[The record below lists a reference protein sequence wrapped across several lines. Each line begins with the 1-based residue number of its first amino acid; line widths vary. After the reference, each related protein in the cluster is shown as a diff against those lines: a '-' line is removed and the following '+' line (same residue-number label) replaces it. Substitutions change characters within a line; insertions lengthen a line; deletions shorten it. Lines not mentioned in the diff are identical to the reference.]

1 MHWADWVSRQEI
13 DPNDTD
19 LFNRFMPPSTADS
32 IIQST
37 TQVGSEDGQVTNLA
51 DLILEKI
58 AAHEATADQ
67 PVTQGGGLP
76 EDAVEL
82 PAKVVEVYS
91 K

>member
-1 MHWADWVSRQEI
+1 MPTDTG
-13 DPNDTD
+13 DPIFQPTQNDQ
-19 LFNRFMPPSTADS
+19 AEE
-32 IIQST
+32 Q
-37 TQVGSEDGQVTNLA
+37 GTNLA

-58 AAHEATADQ
+58 AAHEAVQSDH
-67 PVTQGGGLP
+67 PVIQGGGLP

>member
-1 MHWADWVSRQEI
+1 MPSDTG
-13 DPNDTD
+13 DPIFQPTQNDQ
-19 LFNRFMPPSTADS
+19 AEE
-32 IIQST
+32 Q
-37 TQVGSEDGQVTNLA
+37 GTNLA

-58 AAHEATADQ
+58 AAHEAVRSDQ
-67 PVTQGGGLP
+67 PVIQGGGLP

>member
-1 MHWADWVSRQEI
+1 MRQEI

-19 LFNRFMPPSTADS
+19 LFNRFLPSSTADS
-32 IIQST
+32 ITQPT
-37 TQVGSEDGQVTNLA
+37 TKIGSEDGQGTNLA

-67 PVTQGGGLP
+67 PELQGGGQL

>member
-1 MHWADWVSRQEI
+1 
-13 DPNDTD
+13 
-19 LFNRFMPPSTADS
+19 MPSSTAND

-37 TQVGSEDGQVTNLA
+37 AKQENTEGQGSNLA

-58 AAHEATADQ
+58 AAHEAAQ
-67 PVTQGGGLP
+67 GGERVYQGGGAP

-91 K
+91 KYPFISH